1 MISICHTDIAV
12 INFADLLIF
21 YLHRPPQ
28 RRRLLLHPRPRLP
41 SLPLRSRKTSPPLHR
56 LPRLVARRR
65 SFLLTWQLSRSN
77 RNFSDS
83 SVRKRS
89 GF

>member
-1 MISICHTDIAV
+1 MISIFHAD
-12 INFADLLIF
+12 NRYDKFADLLLF

-56 LPRLVARRR
+56 LPKLVARRR
-65 SFLLTWQLSRSN
+65 SFLLTWQLSKSN
-77 RNFSDS
+77 RSFSDS